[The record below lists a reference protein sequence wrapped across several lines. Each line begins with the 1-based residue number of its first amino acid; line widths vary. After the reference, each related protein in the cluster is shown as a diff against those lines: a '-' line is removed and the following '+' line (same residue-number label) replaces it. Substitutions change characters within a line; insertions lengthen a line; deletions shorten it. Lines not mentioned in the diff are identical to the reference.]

1 MSTRFM
7 FILAM
12 PVLVAL
18 AAPAAG
24 FSMTFDEAV
33 DQLVADGYPQSLED
47 YLTSQ
52 GTSPIGFALGGSS
65 AETARAV
72 FLAAELRALGFQNVR
87 LEPVPVDVQEFKG
100 ASVTVGSTVI
110 TASTFG
116 GVPAT
121 PEGGITAEVV
131 YVGGG
136 TGADFAAAGD
146 VSGKLVLIDELLGS
160 YWMNW
165 PWVEANLNGAA
176 GIIYCGFD
184 DDDTYYADPD
194 ALASF
199 DAEYLY
205 DMVPAVYISQ
215 TNAEWLKGQME
226 CGPVCAT
233 LVNDQEFTLARD
245 GGVGYNV
252 VGTLPGA
259 RKGAG
264 RIIITAHKDSYFHAG
279 VDDLG
284 GVVGGMLFAKALKM
298 SGYKSDRAITFLFTT
313 AEEYGRV
320 NSYYDWCIGSWHFI
334 TQAHPNWAGKVAA
347 LLSLD
352 GPGMKDAPLQMRP
365 TPEFVSLVE
374 ETVVDNPEL
383 VPNGYRLRAV
393 NCWNDAWT
401 FTAAGVPSIDFRERT
416 DFYQQNWYHTQFDS
430 KELMDWP
437 SLARFDKF
445 LMRVVDQ
452 LDSGV
457 LPYDLPARADS
468 TAAVLDRDV
477 LEAAGADPAVVDR
490 VVCAVETFGAEA
502 AAYEARSASF
512 KATKVNGRHGINKR
526 LMAIEKKIHN
536 SFTAL
541 DAWDSTVYP
550 HEQVLYDIQQLQAA
564 LAALEAPVDAAAAL
578 EALSSVGY
586 TDAGLD
592 FSHENYLL
600 QVAMKQPG
608 WWGGV
613 YWGEQGHLSPLLDVR
628 PTMADIEAGDYDTAR
643 ATLESFKASEVE
655 ELNARLCAMSET
667 LEWVNRRLP
676 RIK

>member
-1 MSTRFM
+1 MRFIFM
-7 FILAM
+7 LAM
-12 PVLVAL
+12 TVVVAL
-18 AAPAAG
+18 AAPVAAW
-24 FSMTFDEAV
+24 SMTFDEAV
-33 DQLVADGYPQSLED
+33 DQLVADGYPQGLED

-65 AETARAV
+65 AETNRAIY
-72 FLAAELRALGFQNVR
+72 LAAELRALGFQNVR
-87 LEPVPVDVQEFKG
+87 LEPVPLDVQEFKG
-100 ASVTVGSTVI
+100 ASVTVGSRVM

-116 GVPAT
+116 GVPGT
-121 PEGGITAEVV
+121 PAGGITADVV
-131 YVGGG
+131 YVHGG
-136 TGADFAAAGD
+136 TAADFAAAGD

-176 GIIYCGFD
+176 GIIYCGFAG
-184 DDDTYYADPD
+184 DDTYYAEPD
-194 ALASF
+194 ALGAF

-205 DMVPAVYISQ
+205 DMVPAVYISEMD
-215 TNAEWLKGQME
+215 ADWLKAEMDG
-226 CGPVCAT
+226 GPVCAT
-233 LVNDQEFTLARD
+233 MVNDQEFTLACD

-313 AEEYGRV
+313 GEEYGRV

-334 TQAHPNWAGKVAA
+334 TQRHPNWAGKTAA

-352 GPGMKDAPLQMRP
+352 GPGMKDAILRARP
-365 TPEFVSLVE
+365 THELKSVLE
-374 ETVVDNPEL
+374 QTIAENPTL
-383 VPNGYRLRAV
+383 VPNGHELFNV

-401 FTAAGVPSIDFRERT
+401 FTAAGIPSIDFRERT
-416 DFYQQNWYHTQFDS
+416 PYFQQNWYHTQYDT

-445 LMRVVDQ
+445 LMQVVSK
-452 LDSGV
+452 LDKGV

-468 TAAVLDRDV
+468 LAGVLEGDV
-477 LEAAGADPAVVDR
+477 LKDAGADATAVDR
-490 VVCAVETFGAEA
+490 VVCAVETFAAEA
-502 AAYEARSASF
+502 AAYEARSTSF
-512 KATKVNGRHGINKR
+512 KANKVNGRHGINKR
-526 LMAIEKKIHN
+526 LMAIEKKIHKA
-536 SFTAL
+536 FTAL
-541 DAWDSTVYP
+541 DSWDSTVYP

-564 LAALEAPVDAAAAL
+564 LAALEPPVDEAAAL

-586 TDAGLD
+586 TGAGLD
-592 FSHENYLL
+592 FSHENYLMQL
-600 QVAMKQPG
+600 AMKQPG
-608 WWGGV
+608 WWGGLF
-613 YWGEQGHLSPLLDVR
+613 WGEQGHLSPLLDVR
-628 PTMADIEAGDYDTAR
+628 PTMADIESGDYDAAK
-643 ATLESFKASEVE
+643 ATLESFTASEVE
-655 ELNARLCAMSET
+655 ELNARLSAISDA
-667 LEWVNRRLP
+667 LDWVNSRLP
-676 RIK
+676 RVK